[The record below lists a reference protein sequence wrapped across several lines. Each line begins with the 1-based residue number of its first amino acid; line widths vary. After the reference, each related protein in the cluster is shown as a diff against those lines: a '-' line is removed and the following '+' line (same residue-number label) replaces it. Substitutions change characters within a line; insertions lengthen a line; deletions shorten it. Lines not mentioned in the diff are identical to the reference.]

1 MRRIA
6 VGIGL
11 LLAFSAIFSACT
23 SSVSDGP
30 IEGTIS
36 VSERLSLKSGNDE
49 VVVEFVE
56 VTNDSRCPA
65 DVQCVWAGVASVAIK
80 TTAPSVAGQ
89 VSTHKMGPGESVSIQ
104 QSAYTITL
112 LELLPDPPP
121 VGGVEQSDY
130 KLRLRIERT

>member
-6 VGIGL
+6 VGFGL
-11 LLAFSAIFSACT
+11 LLAFSAIVSACT
-23 SSVSDGP
+23 SSDSDGP
-30 IEGTIS
+30 VEGTIS
-36 VSERLSLKSGNDE
+36 VSERLSFNSDE
-49 VVVEFVE
+49 VLVEFVE
-56 VTNDSRCPA
+56 VTSDSRCPA
-65 DVQCVWAGVASVAIK
+65 EVQCVWAGEASVAIK

-112 LELLPDPPP
+112 LELSPDPPP

-130 KLRLRIERT
+130 KLHLRIEKR